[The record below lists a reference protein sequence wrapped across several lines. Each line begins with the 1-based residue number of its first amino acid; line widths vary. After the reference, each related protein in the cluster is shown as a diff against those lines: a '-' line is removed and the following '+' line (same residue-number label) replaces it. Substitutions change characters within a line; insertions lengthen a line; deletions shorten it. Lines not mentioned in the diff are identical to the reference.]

1 MRAYALPEYRLFAR
15 CFFRK
20 DFFRK
25 DSMRPR
31 FMAHAAAMF
40 AACAT

>member
-20 DFFRK
+20 D
-25 DSMRPR
+25 SMQPR
-31 FMAHAAAMF
+31 LMAHAAAMF